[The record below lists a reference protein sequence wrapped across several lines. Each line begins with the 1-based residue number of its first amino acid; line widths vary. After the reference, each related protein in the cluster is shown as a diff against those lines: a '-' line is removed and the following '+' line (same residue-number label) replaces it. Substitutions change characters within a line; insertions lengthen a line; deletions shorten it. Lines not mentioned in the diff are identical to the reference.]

1 MGVCQSYGGTSLRS
15 NCIQTIQAFPKHKKE
30 PDAINLSA
38 CVLSCV
44 VRIKFLRIF
53 AVLIKT
59 NHKMNLS
66 IKYNRVSTMK
76 QSGERFK
83 DDSATYDL
91 TLFDKVSGSVPFDK
105 RPEGAKLVKLIQEGK
120 VAKVVV
126 EEISRL
132 GRNVMDV
139 SKTLAFLEEHKVNL
153 NIRNM
158 GIESMVEGKP
168 SATFRMILQIMASI
182 SEMEKEHIK
191 ERTSQGRAVAV
202 AKGVKMGRT
211 LGASETQAEFL
222 NKEKNK
228 RAVKMLKEKALS
240 IRDIARLTELAPS
253 TIQKLKHALK
263 EQPELSSKHRV

>member
-1 MGVCQSYGGTSLRS
+1 
-15 NCIQTIQAFPKHKKE
+15 
-30 PDAINLSA
+30 
-38 CVLSCV
+38 
-44 VRIKFLRIF
+44 
-53 AVLIKT
+53 
-59 NHKMNLS
+59 
-66 IKYNRVSTMK
+66 MK

-228 RAVKMLKEKALS
+228 RAVKMLKENALS

>member
-1 MGVCQSYGGTSLRS
+1 
-15 NCIQTIQAFPKHKKE
+15 
-30 PDAINLSA
+30 
-38 CVLSCV
+38 
-44 VRIKFLRIF
+44 
-53 AVLIKT
+53 
-59 NHKMNLS
+59 
-66 IKYNRVSTMK
+66 MK

-263 EQPELSSKHRV
+263 EKG

>member
-1 MGVCQSYGGTSLRS
+1 
-15 NCIQTIQAFPKHKKE
+15 
-30 PDAINLSA
+30 
-38 CVLSCV
+38 
-44 VRIKFLRIF
+44 
-53 AVLIKT
+53 
-59 NHKMNLS
+59 
-66 IKYNRVSTMK
+66 MK

-83 DDSATYDL
+83 EDSATYDL

-120 VAKVVV
+120 VARVVV

-228 RAVKMLKEKALS
+228 RAVKMLKENALS

-253 TIQKLKHALK
+253 TIQKLKHTLK
-263 EQPELSSKHRV
+263 EKG

>member
-1 MGVCQSYGGTSLRS
+1 
-15 NCIQTIQAFPKHKKE
+15 
-30 PDAINLSA
+30 
-38 CVLSCV
+38 
-44 VRIKFLRIF
+44 
-53 AVLIKT
+53 
-59 NHKMNLS
+59 
-66 IKYNRVSTMK
+66 MK

-120 VAKVVV
+120 VARVVV

-228 RAVKMLKEKALS
+228 RAVKMLKENALS

-263 EQPELSSKHRV
+263 EKG

>member
-1 MGVCQSYGGTSLRS
+1 
-15 NCIQTIQAFPKHKKE
+15 
-30 PDAINLSA
+30 
-38 CVLSCV
+38 
-44 VRIKFLRIF
+44 
-53 AVLIKT
+53 
-59 NHKMNLS
+59 
-66 IKYNRVSTMK
+66 MK
-76 QSGERFK
+76 QSGERFQE
-83 DDSATYDL
+83 DSATYDL

-228 RAVKMLKEKALS
+228 RAVKMLREKALS

-263 EQPELSSKHRV
+263 EKG

>member
-1 MGVCQSYGGTSLRS
+1 
-15 NCIQTIQAFPKHKKE
+15 
-30 PDAINLSA
+30 
-38 CVLSCV
+38 
-44 VRIKFLRIF
+44 
-53 AVLIKT
+53 
-59 NHKMNLS
+59 MNLS

-120 VAKVVV
+120 VARVVV

-139 SKTLAFLEEHKVNL
+139 SKTLLFLEEHKVNL

-168 SATFRMILQIMASI
+168 NPTFRMILQIMASI

-211 LGASETQAEFL
+211 LGTSETKAEFL
-222 NKEKNK
+222 NKHKN
-228 RAVKMLKEKALS
+228 AVKMLKEKALS
-240 IRDIARLTELAPS
+240 IRDIAKLTELAPS

-263 EQPELSSKHRV
+263 EQLKLSSKLGV

>member
-1 MGVCQSYGGTSLRS
+1 
-15 NCIQTIQAFPKHKKE
+15 
-30 PDAINLSA
+30 
-38 CVLSCV
+38 
-44 VRIKFLRIF
+44 
-53 AVLIKT
+53 
-59 NHKMNLS
+59 MNLS

-91 TLFDKVSGSVPFDK
+91 TLFDKVSGSIPFDK

-120 VAKVVV
+120 VGRVVV

-168 SATFRMILQIMASI
+168 NPTFRLILQIMASI

-191 ERTSQGRAVAV
+191 ERTAQGRAVAV
-202 AKGVKMGRT
+202 AKGVKMGRKEGT
-211 LGASETQAEFL
+211 KESKAEFL
-222 NKEKNK
+222 NKHKN
-228 RAVKMLKEKALS
+228 AVRLLKESDFS
-240 IRDIARLTELAPS
+240 IRDIARLEKLAPS
-253 TIQKLKHALK
+253 TIQRLKNALK
-263 EQPELSSKHRV
+263 EQLELSSKLRV

>member
-1 MGVCQSYGGTSLRS
+1 
-15 NCIQTIQAFPKHKKE
+15 
-30 PDAINLSA
+30 
-38 CVLSCV
+38 
-44 VRIKFLRIF
+44 
-53 AVLIKT
+53 
-59 NHKMNLS
+59 
-66 IKYNRVSTMK
+66 MK

-120 VAKVVV
+120 VARVVV

-191 ERTSQGRAVAV
+191 ERTAQGRAVAV

-228 RAVKMLKEKALS
+228 RAVKMLKENALS

-263 EQPELSSKHRV
+263 EKG

>member
-1 MGVCQSYGGTSLRS
+1 MYY
-15 NCIQTIQAFPKHKKE
+15 CIT
-30 PDAINLSA
+30 
-38 CVLSCV
+38 
-44 VRIKFLRIF
+44 
-53 AVLIKT
+53 IKT

-91 TLFDKVSGSVPFDK
+91 TLFDKVSGSIPFDK

-120 VAKVVV
+120 VGRVVV

-139 SKTLAFLEEHKVNL
+139 SKTLVFLEEHKVNL

-168 SATFRMILQIMASI
+168 NPTFRLILQIMASI

-191 ERTSQGRAVAV
+191 ERTAQGRAVAV
-202 AKGVKMGRT
+202 AKGVKMGRKEGT
-211 LGASETQAEFL
+211 KETKAEFL
-222 NKEKNK
+222 NKHKN
-228 RAVKMLKEKALS
+228 AVRLLKESDFS
-240 IRDIARLTELAPS
+240 IRDIARLEKLAPS
-253 TIQKLKHALK
+253 TIQRLKNALK
-263 EQPELSSKHRV
+263 EQPELSSKLRV

>member
-1 MGVCQSYGGTSLRS
+1 MQ
-15 NCIQTIQAFPKHKKE
+15 
-30 PDAINLSA
+30 
-38 CVLSCV
+38 
-44 VRIKFLRIF
+44 
-53 AVLIKT
+53 
-59 NHKMNLS
+59 
-66 IKYNRVSTMK
+66 

-120 VAKVVV
+120 VARVVV

-211 LGASETQAEFL
+211 LGASETKAEFL
-222 NKEKNK
+222 NKHKG
-228 RAVKMLKEKALS
+228 AVRLLKESDFS
-240 IRDIARLTELAPS
+240 IRDIARLTTLAPS

-263 EQPELSSKHRV
+263 EKG

>member
-1 MGVCQSYGGTSLRS
+1 
-15 NCIQTIQAFPKHKKE
+15 
-30 PDAINLSA
+30 
-38 CVLSCV
+38 
-44 VRIKFLRIF
+44 
-53 AVLIKT
+53 
-59 NHKMNLS
+59 
-66 IKYNRVSTMK
+66 MK

-228 RAVKMLKEKALS
+228 RAVKMLREKALS

-263 EQPELSSKHRV
+263 EKG

>member
-1 MGVCQSYGGTSLRS
+1 
-15 NCIQTIQAFPKHKKE
+15 
-30 PDAINLSA
+30 
-38 CVLSCV
+38 
-44 VRIKFLRIF
+44 
-53 AVLIKT
+53 
-59 NHKMNLS
+59 
-66 IKYNRVSTMK
+66 MK

-120 VAKVVV
+120 VARVVV

-228 RAVKMLKEKALS
+228 RAVKMLKENALS

>member
-1 MGVCQSYGGTSLRS
+1 MYY
-15 NCIQTIQAFPKHKKE
+15 CIT
-30 PDAINLSA
+30 
-38 CVLSCV
+38 
-44 VRIKFLRIF
+44 
-53 AVLIKT
+53 IKT

-228 RAVKMLKEKALS
+228 RAVKMLREKALS

-263 EQPELSSKHRV
+263 EKG

>member
-1 MGVCQSYGGTSLRS
+1 
-15 NCIQTIQAFPKHKKE
+15 
-30 PDAINLSA
+30 
-38 CVLSCV
+38 
-44 VRIKFLRIF
+44 
-53 AVLIKT
+53 
-59 NHKMNLS
+59 MNLS

-228 RAVKMLKEKALS
+228 RAVKMLKAKARKESDLS

-263 EQPELSSKHRV
+263 EKG

>member
-1 MGVCQSYGGTSLRS
+1 
-15 NCIQTIQAFPKHKKE
+15 
-30 PDAINLSA
+30 
-38 CVLSCV
+38 
-44 VRIKFLRIF
+44 
-53 AVLIKT
+53 
-59 NHKMNLS
+59 
-66 IKYNRVSTMK
+66 MK

-228 RAVKMLKEKALS
+228 RAVKMLKENALS

-263 EQPELSSKHRV
+263 EKG

>member
-1 MGVCQSYGGTSLRS
+1 
-15 NCIQTIQAFPKHKKE
+15 
-30 PDAINLSA
+30 
-38 CVLSCV
+38 
-44 VRIKFLRIF
+44 
-53 AVLIKT
+53 
-59 NHKMNLS
+59 
-66 IKYNRVSTMK
+66 MK